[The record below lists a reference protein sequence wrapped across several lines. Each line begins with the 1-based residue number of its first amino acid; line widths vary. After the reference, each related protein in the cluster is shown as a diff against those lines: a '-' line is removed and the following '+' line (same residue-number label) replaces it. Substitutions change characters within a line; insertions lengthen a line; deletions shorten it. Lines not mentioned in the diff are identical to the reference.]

1 MTGGRRG
8 RDLTLIPS
16 PVSMRGRFDPE
27 KPILRVQLVD
37 RLEPQVRR
45 VRQSTDRQQV
55 RVVVTQPGDLQSNQ

>member
-1 MTGGRRG
+1 
-8 RDLTLIPS
+8 
-16 PVSMRGRFDPE
+16 
-27 KPILRVQLVD
+27 VD